1 MSEPAA
7 APPGLG
13 IDLVSVARFRDSV
26 ESGGQAFLDRIFTGN
41 EQQDCLSRKE
51 PHPSL
56 AARFA
61 AKEAVMKALGTGW
74 GAGVRFQDI
83 ECCFDG
89 RVVQLAR
96 QFRLRH
102 GALAGGLVAVV
113 FACDSLDDY
122 LHLLRTVERNEYPVC
137 GVSCYLSLDFV
148 LVGQ

>member
-1 MSEPAA
+1 MSAPAF

-13 IDLVSVARFRDSV
+13 IDLVSVPRFRDSV
-26 ESGGQAFLDRIFTGN
+26 ENGGQAFLDRIFTGD

-83 ECCFDG
+83 EVHADDAG
-89 RVVQLAR
+89 AP
-96 QFRLRH
+96 RLRLH
-102 GALAGGLVAVV
+102 GRAAELAAEAGFGDMRVSLSHTDEQATAVV
-113 FACDSLDDY
+113 LAVNL
-122 LHLLRTVERNEYPVC
+122 
-137 GVSCYLSLDFV
+137 G
-148 LVGQ
+148 